1 MTYNEVINI
10 ARRLDK
16 ETQAK
21 IDKEVEERL
30 EILREGDLNQEDM
43 EKMEDCLYMSLVIQ
57 EYLDGE
63 YELLEEEKMLLL
75 AEMEEL
81 YNEYGELL
89 TKAKLEEKVSK
100 KKRMALELMRIREQL
115 FDRKDRMRDV
125 NKDIRTNRENNE
137 KLENLSSKD
146 NMEKIA
152 KDNIDNKNLNNQK
165 ETSKKALDVN
175 GEELKPFNPKGMID
189 TDTRRDTNV
198 KSGLKNETNTIGNNT
213 QNNGG
218 NKPVIKERDRT
229 ETIKKQIGETNSN
242 HTSGERINPDVTKK
256 EVIDILDEINTNNG
270 LGMGNDLF
278 GGDPNFKNDL
288 DKEYNRK

>member
-115 FDRKDRMRDV
+115 FERKDRMRDV

-218 NKPVIKERDRT
+218 NKRKDPIDVKEKFKQEAAHVEKKKT
-229 ETIKKQIGETNSN
+229 EQFEEITSDIMKNVEPHKKPGGIGTKYGQE
-242 HTSGERINPDVTKK
+242 EREKAIRNLV
-256 EVIDILDEINTNNG
+256 N
-270 LGMGNDLF
+270 
-278 GGDPNFKNDL
+278 
-288 DKEYNRK
+288 

>member
-152 KDNIDNKNLNNQK
+152 KDNIDNRNLNNQK
-165 ETSKKALDVN
+165 ETPKKALDVN

-198 KSGLKNETNTIGNNT
+198 KSGLKNETNT
-213 QNNGG
+213 
-218 NKPVIKERDRT
+218 NKTVNL
-229 ETIKKQIGETNSN
+229 NSN
-242 HTSGERINPDVTKK
+242 TIDNGKINKNDMAHNVEKGSRSIDNIVK
-256 EVIDILDEINTNNG
+256 EVENTGQNITNNISIESDDINNI
-270 LGMGNDLF
+270 LNVNEDI
-278 GGDPNFKNDL
+278 NSKQQ
-288 DKEYNRK
+288 RK

>member
-125 NKDIRTNRENNE
+125 NQDIRTNRENNE

-152 KDNIDNKNLNNQK
+152 KDNIDNRNLNNQK
-165 ETSKKALDVN
+165 ETPKKALDVN
-175 GEELKPFNPKGMID
+175 GEELKPFKAGVLGNDIV
-189 TDTRRDTNV
+189 RDT
-198 KSGLKNETNTIGNNT
+198 TNQVNRNIDRKDPVNRNNT
-213 QNNGG
+213 NGG
-218 NKPVIKERDRT
+218 EKGKTPQQIHQEKKNKDVEKI
-229 ETIKKQIGETNSN
+229 
-242 HTSGERINPDVTKK
+242 VTKPPSSVVDQVVK
-256 EVIDILDEINTNNG
+256 NASKTVNEVKGKRPEDNPQ
-270 LGMGNDLF
+270 MGNIDALL
-278 GGDPNFKNDL
+278 NINKL
-288 DKEYNRK
+288 

>member
-125 NKDIRTNRENNE
+125 NQDIRTNRENNE

-152 KDNIDNKNLNNQK
+152 KDNIDNRNLNNQK
-165 ETSKKALDVN
+165 ETPKKALDVN
-175 GEELKPFNPKGMID
+175 GEELKPFKSGVLGNDIV
-189 TDTRRDTNV
+189 RDT
-198 KSGLKNETNTIGNNT
+198 TNQVNRNIDRKDPVNRNNT
-213 QNNGG
+213 NGG
-218 NKPVIKERDRT
+218 EKGKTPQQIHQEKKNKDVEKI
-229 ETIKKQIGETNSN
+229 
-242 HTSGERINPDVTKK
+242 VTKPPSSAVDQVVQNASK
-256 EVIDILDEINTNNG
+256 TVNAVKGKRPEDNPQ
-270 LGMGNDLF
+270 MGNIDALL
-278 GGDPNFKNDL
+278 NINKL
-288 DKEYNRK
+288 